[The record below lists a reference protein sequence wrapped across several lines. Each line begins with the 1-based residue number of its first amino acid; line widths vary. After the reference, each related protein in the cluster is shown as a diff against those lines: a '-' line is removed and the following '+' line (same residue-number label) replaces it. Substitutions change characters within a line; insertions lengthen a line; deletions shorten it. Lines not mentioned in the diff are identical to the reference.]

1 MPWEQFSKVLLPAT
15 VRLVRPTL
23 PGSPHP
29 RCGTK
34 PMAEGWLQG
43 SGWICRAPLVG
54 PTAVGWGGSQPPLPK
69 GRKREPRGLPR
80 SSAGTLRSPQKQ
92 CGWVWAH
99 STGGPVLCPLRGG
112 MQIPLTGGGGCVFPF
127 GSTAQVLQWP
137 KGEAAARAPALFL
150 FLLGICY
157 ASILRHW
164 PGL

>member
-1 MPWEQFSKVLLPAT
+1 MPWDQFSKVLLPAT

-23 PGSPHP
+23 RGSPHP

-80 SSAGTLRSPQKQ
+80 SPAGTSRSPRKQ
-92 CGWVWAH
+92 RGWVWAH
-99 STGGPVLCPLRGG
+99 GTGGPVLCPLRGG
-112 MQIPLTGGGGCVFPF
+112 MQTPLSGEGGLPFWLHCTGAPVAKGGGCNQ
-127 GSTAQVLQWP
+127 SSC
-137 KGEAAARAPALFL
+137 ALP
-150 FLLGICY
+150 LLGICY

-164 PGL
+164 PRL